1 MAPKQPKRQQR
12 KENTNT
18 LFKKDW
24 LRTLEDTPDNPLT
37 KKRIMDWMS
46 STGFI
51 EGFINVKSHALDK
64 PYLEDYI
71 QECWVQILLVPE
83 EKIVDL
89 YRSGKGRFTNYIKM
103 LIMNN
108 IHSNSSILYKNIRFA
123 RTKEVYMDDD
133 QWCDFTEHDNTDIQT
148 PVVYLGKVDGIP
160 TSEYEPE
167 NITSELNLYE
177 CDRIEEGEG

>member
-1 MAPKQPKRQQR
+1 MVKPKRQQR

-24 LRTLEDTPDNPLT
+24 LRTLEDTPENPLT
-37 KKRIMDWMS
+37 RDRIMNWMA

-51 EGFINVKSHALDK
+51 EGFIRVKSHILDR
-64 PYLEDYI
+64 PYLDDYI
-71 QECWVQILLVPE
+71 QECWVQMLQVPE
-83 EKIVDL
+83 DKIVEL

-108 IHSNSSILYKNIRFA
+108 IHSNSSILYKHIRMA
-123 RTKEVYMDDD
+123 RSKEVYLDDN

-148 PVVYLGKVDGIP
+148 PSTIIGKEDGSII
-160 TSEYEPE
+160 SDYEIE
-167 NITSELNLYE
+167 NITSELKLYE
-177 CDRIEEGEG
+177 CNTIEEGEG